1 MREAATAGCEDVAD
15 VKLLVRAVQ
24 TLLVRLGRRLSAT
37 ACQDVAKVERFLG
50 LLVERTDLRGPEVVG
65 ELLGTLVGGFAVGM
79 PGCRCP
85 AFDAWQCV
93 VERAHGG

>member
-1 MREAATAGCEDVAD
+1 M
-15 VKLLVRAVQ
+15 
-24 TLLVRLGRRLSAT
+24 RLGRRRSAT

-50 LLVERTDLRGPEVVG
+50 LLFERADLRGLEVEG
-65 ELLGTLVGGFAVGM
+65 ELVGTLVAGFAVGM
-79 PGCRCP
+79 PGGRFP